1 MKTMLIL
8 SMTGMIFLST
18 ACSKGDDNQD
28 IQREEEM
35 NRGDMIDHEY
45 NQRDV
50 APDGLPSNIGSKK

>member
-1 MKTMLIL
+1 MKTMFIL
-8 SMTGMIFLST
+8 SMTGMILLST

-45 NQRDV
+45 KQSDV
-50 APDGLPSNIGSKK
+50 APEGVPSNIGGKK